1 MIPEEKF
8 NIADQ
13 RAAKWQKV
21 APTPP
26 NLPPS
31 HTPHF
36 TLYTLHFTRHT
47 RHFTLYTVHSTLYT
61 PHFTL
66 HTPDSTMV
74 LLQSYNSIITYRYI

>member
-36 TLYTLHFTRHT
+36 TLYTLHA
-47 RHFTLYTVHSTLYT
+47 TLDTLHSTLYT
-61 PHFTL
+61 LHSTL
-66 HTPDSTMV
+66 YTAHSRLYYGAPIE
-74 LLQSYNSIITYRYI
+74 L